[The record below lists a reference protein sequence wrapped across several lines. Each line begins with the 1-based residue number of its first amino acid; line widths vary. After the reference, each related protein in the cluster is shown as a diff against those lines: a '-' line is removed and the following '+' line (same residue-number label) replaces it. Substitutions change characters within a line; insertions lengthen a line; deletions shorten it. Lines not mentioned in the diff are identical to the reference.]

1 MRVGYQ
7 KATINSKV
15 RAIEQIIVHDPVK
28 FKENEKH
35 LSLSTLIYFSR
46 YSISIPP
53 ENVRKPRFYDI
64 FRIIETEHWTKVG

>member
-7 KATINSKV
+7 KATINSQV

-35 LSLSTLIYFSR
+35 LSLSTLI
-46 YSISIPP
+46 
-53 ENVRKPRFYDI
+53 
-64 FRIIETEHWTKVG
+64 